1 MLNRDNQ
8 GGMVRRPQGSSLRP
22 YGGQGTMRWDPFREM
37 EEMHRRMDD
46 LFSQAFGI
54 SLPDISMPRAMNAG
68 GSDTEP
74 DVDIYEN
81 NNEFIIHAFLPGV
94 NQEDIQVHATD
105 STITLFAETR
115 SPFENQN
122 QQAGSASGPQATGQP
137 GDGQQTK
144 TGQTNAQNQ
153 QGPNA
158 TQDQTNQQG
167 QNAPHTQHR
176 QSRYS
181 RYNRFQF
188 AYTLPE
194 EIKLNE
200 VKAQF
205 RNGRL
210 ELHLP
215 KMQRAQQ
222 AGVVRIPISGE
233 SASGAQGKLGGAA
246 QSISGSTGP
255 QGMNAQTSGTAR
267 TSTQESAGKPH
278 QRGGESVD
286 AAQNSPVQPAGQKAS
301 KTEAGKSS

>member
-1 MLNRDNQ
+1 MQNQSNQ
-8 GGMVRRPQGSSLRP
+8 GGMMRRPQGSSLRP
-22 YGGQGTMRWDPFREM
+22 YSRQDMMQWEPFREM

-54 SLPDISMPRAMNAG
+54 TLPELNMPRSMGAG
-68 GSDTEP
+68 GSDMEP
-74 DVDIYEN
+74 DMDIYED

-105 STITLFAETR
+105 NSISLFAETR
-115 SPFENQN
+115 PPFENQN
-122 QQAGSASGPQATGQP
+122 QQTSGATGMQATGTT
-137 GDGQQTK
+137 GDGQK
-144 TGQTNAQNQ
+144 TGGGQSNQQNQ
-153 QGPNA
+153 GNP
-158 TQDQTNQQG
+158 QT

-194 EIKLNE
+194 EIKPNE

-215 KMQRAQQ
+215 KLQRAQQ
-222 AGVVRIPISGE
+222 TGAVRIPISGE
-233 SASGAQGKLGGAA
+233 TQSGRQISAGNTA
-246 QSISGSTGP
+246 QSNTTATGMK
-255 QGMNAQTSGTAR
+255 GMNASSSGTNQQQ
-267 TSTQESAGKPH
+267 TQETADKAH
-278 QRGGESVD
+278 RRGGESSD
-286 AAQNSPVQPAGQKAS
+286 TAQQGANKVS